1 MIEGIE
7 RNRDEYLTENAR
19 LVHHACK
26 RYVNQLQYMGI
37 SYDDLFQLGFIGFMK
52 AFDRFDDTYKVK
64 FSTYAIP
71 MILGEIQRFLRDD
84 GIIKTSRA
92 VKSLAKLIKHQDL
105 MDLSP
110 EEISERFEVTVSIA
124 EETLRYIRT
133 GQVKSVDTVIHEND
147 GDPLTIGDQISSD
160 DDSSGIFVEDFLSQ
174 LDDREAEI
182 VKMYMSDL
190 TQAEIGKKLGISQVQ
205 VSRLMKGKI
214 KNALEQ
220 YMLDK
225 NKEEPEVVKKPIKK
239 QECVEMFK
247 FNKRLPLNGLTIESY
262 KEMLGLGF
270 KTTDIKRYFKLSN
283 SAFYTFK
290 HEHGLVDKEKSKML
304 SDSKSKTEES
314 PKVDNVRVSKPVV
327 KTPTIDE
334 NETKTIAALKQT
346 ADKLTEDLNKQE
358 ERYNKMVEEMNH
370 HKNESNLTWVELEQ
384 QKELAKKYQEE
395 LERVTK
401 KLEELEKDYE
411 FLEKK
416 LAVVEAENK
425 DLSEKSKYADKECA
439 SMNSANYKL
448 HQQLEEKE
456 KHIMELAAFNS
467 DLQKELSAEK
477 ERADKYKLEKENAEN
492 LLQAQMNRA
501 DQNATSYANL
511 KNEYNKLKEE
521 LLLRQQAPVPEV
533 SHKELEALKTLVGI
547 YIQ

>member
-1 MIEGIE
+1 VIEGIE

-174 LDDREAEI
+174 LDDREAKI
-182 VKMYMSDL
+182 VRMYMSDL
-190 TQAEIGKKLGISQVQ
+190 TQYEIGKKLGISQVQ

-225 NKEEPEVVKKPIKK
+225 NKEEPKIIKKPIKK
-239 QECVEMFK
+239 QELIIDMGKVNVQHIEK
-247 FNKRLPLNGLTIESY
+247 KYGLTISKY
-262 KEMLGLGF
+262 KKLRDKGYNNQEIMAKFDMSKDVFYAWKKDKGLTG
-270 KTTDIKRYFKLSN
+270 
-283 SAFYTFK
+283 
-290 HEHGLVDKEKSKML
+290 
-304 SDSKSKTEES
+304 DSPRGIHAHKQQNN
-314 PKVDNVRVSKPVV
+314 DVRISKPVI
-327 KTPTIDE
+327 KTPNIDE
-334 NETKTIAALKQT
+334 HKTKTISALKQT
-346 ADKLTEDLNKQE
+346 ATKLTDDLEKQE
-358 ERYNKMVEEMNH
+358 ERYNKMLEEITY
-370 HKNESNLTWVELEQ
+370 HKEQSIKNLAELEQ
-384 QKELAKKYQEE
+384 EKELTNKYKAE

-416 LAVVEAENK
+416 VSVLEKENK
-425 DLSEKSKYADKECA
+425 DLFAKAKYAEDELAGSDKIVQRLRAELKDKE
-439 SMNSANYKL
+439 AN
-448 HQQLEEKE
+448 
-456 KHIMELAAFNS
+456 IMELVAFNS
-467 DLQKELSAEK
+467 DLQTRLSAEK
-477 ERADKYKLEKENAEN
+477 ERADKYKLEKNKAESV
-492 LLQAQMNRA
+492 LQSEISRA
-501 DQNATSYANL
+501 DHNLASYEKL
-511 KNEYNKLKEE
+511 KVEHEKLKEE
-521 LLLRQQAPVPEV
+521 LKLSQQAPVPEV
-533 SHKELEALKTLVGI
+533 SHKELEALRTLVGI
-547 YIQ
+547 YVQ